1 MDPKDPSLEYEWFDV
16 GMLDYD
22 SETQLYL
29 VQKTD
34 LNNRILDGE
43 GKAVING
50 GKNADGMSGR
60 HFLPSSSSQTFSL
73 YSITYIVII
82 RSSYEVLFTLKG
94 CPKALII
101 LSTGI
106 QSYV

>member
-60 HFLPSSSSQTFSL
+60 HFLPSSFISDFLFVLNHL
-73 YSITYIVII
+73 YSNNTQF
-82 RSSYEVLFTLKG
+82 L
-94 CPKALII
+94 
-101 LSTGI
+101 
-106 QSYV
+106 